1 MRLTV
6 FIVMKYVECSA
17 YMSWT
22 FLSKWLTMFCILHV
36 YLSMHH
42 QAGICNAAAIYAE
55 EIVQNGSVIVEHLH
69 SLLGFGTLHC
79 VVMCKAGINVET
91 EKMFN

>member
-1 MRLTV
+1 
-6 FIVMKYVECSA
+6 
-17 YMSWT
+17 
-22 FLSKWLTMFCILHV
+22 
-36 YLSMHH
+36 MHH